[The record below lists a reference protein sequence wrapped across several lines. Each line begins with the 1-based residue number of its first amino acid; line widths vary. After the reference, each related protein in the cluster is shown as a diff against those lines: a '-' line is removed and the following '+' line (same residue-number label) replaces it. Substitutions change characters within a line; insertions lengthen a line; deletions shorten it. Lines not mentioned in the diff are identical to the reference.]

1 MAGCSRSHEMTRNQ
15 AIRLLAGIVGSIG
28 AALGQEWA
36 WISPEAG
43 GKEVF
48 GLRLDRF
55 DRFEVWW
62 GDEVERI
69 PAQEL
74 WDAIK
79 AEGRR

>member
-1 MAGCSRSHEMTRNQ
+1 MTRNQ
-15 AIRLLAGIVGSIG
+15 AIRLLASIVGSIG

-62 GDEVERI
+62 RDEVERI
-69 PAQEL
+69 PAREL
-74 WDAIK
+74 WSALQKKD
-79 AEGRR
+79 